1 VTKLP
6 SNPCDASLTEIAT
19 ALASRQISSVEV
31 TEASCV
37 RLQTYGRALNAVAG
51 IDVDDACAQASNAD
65 RSSNDAGVL
74 AGVPLAHKDM
84 FYRPGRLSECGSKVR
99 AGFLPVTLS
108 GALKKLDQ
116 AGALDVA
123 RLNMAEFA
131 FGVTGH
137 NEITGNVH
145 NPWNPD
151 HMTGGSSSGSGA
163 MVAARATFG
172 ALGSDTGGSVRL
184 PAACCGVVGMKVTM
198 GRVSR
203 YGAMPLSHTLDTI
216 GPLTRTVADNALML
230 SVLAGHDPDD
240 ASSADIPGGDYLGNL
255 EGGVKG
261 MKIGLPT
268 SHFMDGITSELGDR
282 FQAAVDVLKS
292 AGAEIVDVDLPDAIQ
307 HTNALTSLITATE
320 GAALHQHWLETK
332 REEYGAQTFGR
343 LAGGLS
349 TPATRYIQALNLRTE
364 LLAEF
369 NEMVFGHVDVL
380 MTPMMIMDVPTI
392 EESDVRAGPGA
403 GELLSKVGHCSRP
416 VNFLGL
422 PGLSVP
428 SGFTKSGL
436 PSSIQFV
443 GRPFDEAT
451 LYRVGRA
458 YERETMWCDA
468 QPDPAIW
475 DAAS

>member
-1 VTKLP
+1 MTKLP
-6 SNPCDASLTEIAT
+6 ANPCDASLTGIIL
-19 ALASRQISSVEV
+19 ALNLRKISSAEV
-31 TEASCV
+31 TEASCA
-37 RLQTYGRALNAVAG
+37 RLQDYGVKLNALAG
-51 IDVDDACAQASNAD
+51 MDIEDARRQALAS
-65 RSSNDAGVL
+65 DATPGGGALV
-74 AGVPLAHKDM
+74 GVPLAHKDM
-84 FYRPGRLSECGSKVR
+84 FYRPGRLTECGSKVR
-99 AGFLPVTLS
+99 KGFMPDTLS
-108 GALKKLDQ
+108 GALKKLDR

-216 GPLTRTVADNALML
+216 GPLTRNVTDNALML
-230 SVLAGHDPDD
+230 TALAGYDEDD
-240 ASSADIPGGDYLGNL
+240 ASSANIPVGDYLGDIDA
-255 EGGVKG
+255 GVKG
-261 MKIGLPT
+261 LRIGLPT
-268 SHFMDGITSELGDR
+268 SHFMEGITSELGDR
-282 FQAAVDVLKS
+282 FQAAVDVLKAS
-292 AGAEIVDVDLPDAIQ
+292 GAVIVDVDLPDAIK

-320 GAALHQHWLETK
+320 GAALHQHWLET
-332 REEYGAQTFGR
+332 RRDEYGAQTFGR

-364 LLAEF
+364 LLVAF
-369 NEMVFGHVDVL
+369 NDMVFGRVDVL

-392 EESDVRAGPGA
+392 EESDVRAGSGA

-436 PSSIQFV
+436 PSSIQFI

-458 YERETMWCDA
+458 YERETMWHEA
-468 QPDPAIW
+468 QPDPSSW
-475 DAAS
+475 GMPL